1 MRIKEFLTIVE
12 EKYNGERSVSAY
24 CKKIVCCDCPFSFT
38 NNKFKAPCTTLS
50 EEQVAEILEEKKDLR
65 R

>member
-24 CKKIVCCDCPFSFT
+24 CKKLFVVIAHLVLLII
-38 NNKFKAPCTTLS
+38 NLKHYVVL
-50 EEQVAEILEEKKDLR
+50 
-65 R
+65 